1 MEYIII
7 AAIFFPALLSLVV
20 GVYSMLRFLV
30 SRRGATA
37 SNYLV
42 VGALGVFSILVPKL
56 MSEQSRRHFRRFLL
70 STGFFAIYCLG
81 LMVVF
86 KGFETLS

>member
-1 MEYIII
+1 MEHIII
-7 AAIFFPALLSLVV
+7 AAIFLPAILSLVV

-37 SNYLV
+37 SNDLI
-42 VGALGVFSILVPKL
+42 VGALGVLSILFPKL

-70 STGFFAIYCLG
+70 SMGFFAIYCLG

-86 KGFETLS
+86 KGVETIS